1 MEPEGTMTLYD
12 FRIRFDL
19 SPMHRI
25 NSDVERVELLNLP
38 SGECIRLRSDV
49 TGTPIKDHN
58 HAAIIGGSYPSES
71 LARQAAETSKR
82 ALLYWAIEQ
91 HAGIDFG
98 DGKQRSVVTNQGL
111 AFYEKQIGFPCRND
125 NQGIDIYEH
134 VDNLRFVRFNADITV
149 GISPPNLITTFQRE
163 YQNNR
168 QLTSKQELAT
178 EIYTGS
184 FFDTSARSRFITLVT
199 AVEALLEPSKRSIEI
214 QTLVDGFETA
224 TKTVKDVQNR
234 DSIQGSLSWL
244 RYQSIGQAGRELAN
258 ILLPNELFDGLP
270 SSDFFTRCYNLRSSL
285 LHRGTSADKSVD
297 TAQLANFMETFVNH
311 LLLAVLNNGQ
321 ETIGTNST

>member
-1 MEPEGTMTLYD
+1 MPSYD

-25 NSDVERVELLNLP
+25 NADVERIELLNSP
-38 SGECIRLRSDV
+38 TGECIRLRSNI

-58 HAAIIGGSYPSES
+58 RASIIGGPYPSES
-71 LARQAAETSKR
+71 LAGQAADKSKR

-125 NQGIDIYEH
+125 NQGIDIFEH
-134 VDNLRFVRFNADITV
+134 VENLRFVSFNVNAIV
-149 GISPPNLITTFQRE
+149 GISPPNFISTFQHE
-163 YQNNR
+163 YQSAR
-168 QLTSKQELAT
+168 QLTPKQELAI

-199 AVEALLEPSKRSIEI
+199 AVEALLEPSRRPGEVL
-214 QTLVDGFETA
+214 TLVEGFET
-224 TKTVKDVQNR
+224 TTRQIIKDVRNR
-234 DSIQGSLSWL
+234 DSILGSLNWL

-258 ILLPNELFDGLP
+258 IFLPNELFDGL
-270 SSDFFTRCYNLRSSL
+270 SSQDFFTRCYDLRSNL
-285 LHRGTSADKSVD
+285 LHRGTAADKSVD
-297 TAQLANFMETFVNH
+297 TLQLANFMETFVNH
-311 LLLAVLNNGQ
+311 LLLAVLINGQ
-321 ETIGTNST
+321 ETIGTNSGKP

>member
-1 MEPEGTMTLYD
+1 MEEIVASYD

-25 NSDVERVELLNLP
+25 NADIERIELVNSP
-38 SGECIRLRSDV
+38 SGECIRLRSNI

-58 HAAIIGGSYPSES
+58 RASIIGGSYPTEIV
-71 LARQAAETSKR
+71 ARQAADKSKR

-125 NQGIDIYEH
+125 NQGIDIFEH
-134 VDNLRFVRFNADITV
+134 IENLRFVSFNAAITV

-168 QLTSKQELAT
+168 LLTPKQELAS

-199 AVEALLEPSKRSIEI
+199 AIEALLEPSKRSIEI

-224 TKTVKDVQNR
+224 TKRTIKNVGDKG
-234 DSIQGSLSWL
+234 SILGSLNWL

-258 ILLPNELFDGLP
+258 RLLPNELFEGL
-270 SSDFFTRCYNLRSSL
+270 SSQDFFTRCYDLRSSL
-285 LHRGTSADKSVD
+285 LHTGTVADKLVD
-297 TAQLANFMETFVNH
+297 TAQFANGMETFVNH
-311 LLLAVLNNGQ
+311 LLLATLNEGL
-321 ETIGTNST
+321 GTSEAKSI